1 MNLLDEGSFSEL
13 HCISDLH
20 LGGPPGRQIF
30 DQGSRLAKLI
40 DYLRARETPR
50 LGLVINGDVVDFLA
64 EEPAAY
70 LDPAQAIDKLERIVA
85 RDPAFVEV
93 WRALRGFVSTPSRHL
108 ILVLGNHD
116 VELALPH
123 VRSWLT
129 EWLSQSDDA
138 ARGRILWAVD
148 GAGFACRVGDRRVL
162 CLHGNEVDDWNV
174 VDYWALLQV
183 SRAYNRGLPLP
194 EWTPNAGTR
203 LVVDVMNQVKRRY
216 PMVDLLK
223 PETRAALPIL
233 LALRWIKPGEVASFL
248 RVVTRKS
255 LDRLRR
261 STGYLGTTEVTEP
274 AEPTEDEILASLMG
288 GIDPARCVGT
298 DLRER
303 ILATQLRIE
312 HGEPSPAAFDP
323 EMGPELLGFTDWFD
337 SSRRPEALRD
347 ALNGWL
353 LANDASFNLSAE
365 DETSRALDRKVGTSV
380 HYLLAGH
387 THLRRALHRRSPGC
401 YYYNTGTWTR
411 LIELDRDTLADESTF
426 WQVYDFLQTDD
437 LSTLDAARIGR
448 WNEPLVKRLP
458 TVASILQEKGS
469 VYGVLQKIAD
479 DGMPS
484 VLTGSRFP

>member
-1 MNLLDEGSFSEL
+1 MAILEEVGFSEL

-30 DQGSRLAKLI
+30 DQGSRLANLI
-40 DYLRARETPR
+40 AYLRTRETPR

-70 LDPAQAIDKLERIVA
+70 LDPAQAIDKLERIVT
-85 RDPAFVEV
+85 RDAAFVEV
-93 WRALRGFVSTPSRHL
+93 WRALRDFVFTPSRRL

-129 EWLSQSDDA
+129 EWLSRGDDA

-174 VDYWALLQV
+174 VDYWALLQM

-233 LALRWIKPGEVASFL
+233 LALRWVKPGEVASFL

-255 LDRLRR
+255 LDGLRR
-261 STGYLGTTEVTEP
+261 RTGFLGTEET
-274 AEPTEDEILASLMG
+274 AESAGPTIRDEALTPLIEDVRSPERIEA
-288 GIDPARCVGT
+288 
-298 DLRER
+298 DLNER
-303 ILATQLRIE
+303 ILAAQLRIE
-312 HGEPSPAAFDP
+312 HGVPNPVAVDP
-323 EMGPELLGFTDWFD
+323 EMEPGFLGFTDWFD

-347 ALNGWL
+347 ALNDWL
-353 LANDASFNLSAE
+353 LENDSSFDLAAE
-365 DETSRALDRKVGTSV
+365 DKTSRALDRKVGTSV

-411 LIELDRDTLADESTF
+411 LIELDRKVLADEDTF
-426 WQVYDFLQTDD
+426 RQVYGHFQVGSLAD
-437 LSTLDAARIGR
+437 LDTALIWGA
-448 WNEPLVKRLP
+448 PLVRRLP
-458 TVASILQEKGS
+458 TVASILEEAGS
-469 VYGVLQKIAD
+469 VYGVLQEVAAD
-479 DGMPS
+479 GIPS
-484 VLTGSRFP
+484 VLAGSRFP

>member
-1 MNLLDEGSFSEL
+1 MTILGERGFSEL

-30 DQGSRLAKLI
+30 DQGSRLSKLI
-40 DYLRARETPR
+40 SYLRARQTPR

-64 EEPAAY
+64 EGPAAY

-93 WRALRGFVSTPSRHL
+93 WCALRDFISTPSRRL

-129 EWLSQSDDA
+129 EWLSQGDEA

-203 LVVDVMNQVKRRY
+203 LVVDVMNRVKRRY

-255 LDRLRR
+255 LDGLRR
-261 STGYLGTTEVTEP
+261 RTGYLGTEEIAEP
-274 AEPTEDEILASLMG
+274 AGSTTEDEVLASLME
-288 GIDPARCVGT
+288 DVRPVGRVEA
-298 DLRER
+298 DLSER
-303 ILATQLRIE
+303 ILAAQLWIE
-312 HGEPSPAAFDP
+312 RGEASLAAFNP
-323 EMGPELLGFTDWFD
+323 EMEPELLGLTDWFD
-337 SSRRPEALRD
+337 MSEALRD

-353 LANDASFNLSAE
+353 LANDASFDLAVE
-365 DETSRALDRKVGTSV
+365 DGTSRALDLKVGTSV

-401 YYYNTGTWTR
+401 YYYNTGTWIR
-411 LIELDRDTLADESTF
+411 LIELDRETLADKDLF
-426 WQVYDFLQTDD
+426 RQVYELFQAGD
-437 LSTLDAARIGR
+437 LATLDAGRIGR
-448 WNEPLVKRLP
+448 RGDRPLVKRLP
-458 TVASILQEKGS
+458 TVASILEEEGS
-469 VYGVLQKIAD
+469 VYGVLQEVAAD
-479 DGMPS
+479 GTPS
-484 VLTGSRFP
+484 VLAGSRFP